1 MKSLNI
7 SEIFYSLQGETSFAG
22 LPCIFIRLAEC
33 NLRCSYCDT
42 KFAYETNYT
51 STIEE
56 IILKIQEF
64 LPVKLVMITGGEPLL
79 QENAY
84 NLLDLLLENNYKI
97 LLETNGSILLDRVP
111 AKVIKIVD
119 FKTPS
124 SQMSER
130 MNWENINHIL
140 SEDEIKFVIK
150 DKDDFRWSLEKI
162 RKFNLENRN
171 ILFSPVHDK
180 LEAKELAQWILN
192 SKKNFKLQIQL
203 QKYLW
208 GNKRGV

>member
-84 NLLDLLLENNYKI
+84 NLLDVLLENNYKI
-97 LLETNGSILLDRVP
+97 LLETNGSILLDKVP

-124 SQMSER
+124 SQMAEK

-192 SKKNFKLQIQL
+192 SKGNFKLQIQL

>member
-84 NLLDLLLENNYKI
+84 NLLDVLLENNYKI

-162 RKFNLENRN
+162 GKFNLENRN
-171 ILFSPVHDK
+171 IFFSPVHDK

-192 SKKNFKLQIQL
+192 SKGNFKLQIQL